1 LAGMASISTQDKKD
15 ATSFFYADTIFSF
28 FAACYRSNQLNAS
41 LLYFDFSKA
50 ERMKG
55 AKT

>member
-1 LAGMASISTQDKKD
+1 MASISTQDKKD
-15 ATSFFYADTIFSF
+15 ATSFFYDDTIFSF
-28 FAACYRSNQLNAS
+28 FAACYHSSQLNAS